1 MTAILWHSLLAL
13 CSGILLNAAPC
24 VLPVIPFKV
33 QAVMRDIGHSRLQRL
48 IAAGAMWAGS
58 LVFFAILGGVTIA
71 MGSTW
76 GAIFQS
82 KIFIAVLT
90 LLLIGAGLIMLVGWS
105 VPMPRKLYAIKG
117 QRYVGAALTGV
128 LSAVLATPCGGPF
141 LGAVL
146 AYALTQ
152 PPLVSLM
159 VFLSIGTGL
168 VLPYVLLLTW
178 PWLGRRGIK
187 TGPWTVQVKQLLGFV
202 LIAGGIFYAQSLIG
216 PDFGRILWITLP
228 VGLIVWALVN
238 ISEGRGWGQRALPVL
253 VAVACIA
260 TAAARLVAAP
270 ATELDWQPYSKAAV
284 DQARVKQKPVMLEFT
299 AEWCL
304 NCKVLEKTTYADQ
317 EVIEAAREVGILPL
331 RVDMTEMD
339 EADKQLMKGY
349 GGWAL
354 PFLVLIDGQGEI
366 RRAFTG
372 LFGADTL
379 IENMAQLNS
388 PSNAPST

>member
-13 CSGILLNAAPC
+13 CAGILLNATPC

-33 QAVMRDIGHSRLQRL
+33 QAVMRDIGHSRVQRL
-48 IAAGAMWAGS
+48 AAAGAMWAGS

-71 MGSTW
+71 LGSTW

-90 LLLIGAGLIMLVGWS
+90 LFLIGAGLVMLAGWS
-105 VPMPRKLYAIKG
+105 VPMPRKLYALRG
-117 QRYVGAALTGV
+117 QRYAGAAMTGV

-141 LGAVL
+141 LGAVM

-152 PPLVSLM
+152 TPLVSLM

-178 PWLGRRGIK
+178 PWLSRRGIK
-187 TGPWTVQVKQLLGFV
+187 TGAWTVQVKQLLGFV

-216 PDFGRILWITLP
+216 RDVSRILWIALP
-228 VGLIVWALVN
+228 VGIIIWSLVN

-270 ATELDWQPYSKAAV
+270 ATELPWRPYTKAV
-284 DQARVKQKPVMLEFT
+284 FLVARTQQRPVMLEFT
-299 AEWCL
+299 ADWCL

-317 EVIEAAREVGILPL
+317 KVIDAAREAGVVALQI
-331 RVDMTEMD
+331 DMTEMH
-339 EADKQLMKGY
+339 EADKQLMKGF

-354 PFLVLIDGQGEI
+354 PFLVLIDDQGKV

-372 LFGADTL
+372 IFGADTL
-379 IENMAQLNS
+379 VGYLGQLN
-388 PSNAPST
+388 AP